1 MWGRFKF
8 WIVDGGYRI
17 PTDLPVFIGLS
28 KPGDPFDFE
37 TWTLILENHRVT
49 TFANRCSARRFCLY
63 YYHPSPQAVSHALL
77 YLRAPSKSVQ
87 FLSENEIAYFASW
100 PHVQFPPM
108 PNQVAAA
115 VVEYFAATRA
125 MDADRWV
132 ATFAPNATSND
143 PVGAPPLVGHEA
155 LHAFISGIF
164 SLFHTTGLT
173 ENSVFITGNTAAV
186 KWTGS
191 GNAKNG
197 KSVSFEG
204 IDIITV
210 DDSGKISL
218 VNAYWD
224 PVPVMTAIQS

>member
-1 MWGRFKF
+1 
-8 WIVDGGYRI
+8 
-17 PTDLPVFIGLS
+17 
-28 KPGDPFDFE
+28 
-37 TWTLILENHRVT
+37 
-49 TFANRCSARRFCLY
+49 
-63 YYHPSPQAVSHALL
+63 
-77 YLRAPSKSVQ
+77 
-87 FLSENEIAYFASW
+87 
-100 PHVQFPPM
+100 M
-108 PNQVAAA
+108 PNSTNQVAAA
-115 VVEYFAATRA
+115 VAEYFAATRA

-132 ATFAPNATSND
+132 ATFAPTATSND
-143 PVGAPPLVGHEA
+143 PVGAPPLHGHAA

-173 ENSVFITGNTAAV
+173 ENSVFITGDTAAV

-210 DDSGKISL
+210 DAAGKISL